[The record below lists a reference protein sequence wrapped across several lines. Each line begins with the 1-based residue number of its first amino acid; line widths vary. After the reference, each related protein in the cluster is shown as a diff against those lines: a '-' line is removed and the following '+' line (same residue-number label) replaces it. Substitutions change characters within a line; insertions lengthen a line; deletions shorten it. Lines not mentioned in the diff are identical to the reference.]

1 MGPVAVLGRE
11 LRVVH
16 QADAGGRVCVFA
28 KILNLSDGVL
38 HRVLCR
44 ERVQM
49 ELTHCVVPELDD
61 SDAHVSVVN
70 AQVVDYALDELAQ
83 QVPVVV

>member
-1 MGPVAVLGRE
+1 MGPVAVLGRKF
-11 LRVVH
+11 RVVH
-16 QADAGGRVCVFA
+16 QLDASGRVCVFG
-28 KILNLSDGVL
+28 KVPHLSDGAL
-38 HRVLCR
+38 HRALCR

-49 ELTHCVVPELDD
+49 ELGLCVVPELDD